1 VATLGRCRGYC
12 VVIQNE
18 RAISGDRE
26 LLGDYFGSQ
35 LSNLMD
41 I

>member
-1 VATLGRCRGYC
+1 VAILGWCRGYC

-18 RAISGDRE
+18 RAISEDRE
-26 LLGDYFGSQ
+26 LSGDHFGSR